1 MHFPRALSRN
11 VGENRRVWLLPA
23 ILHWTTPPLP
33 ALPRGLLQAIEAMQ
47 AIEALQAMEAL
58 EAMEAMEAM
67 NRKPTF
73 PARPQDWS
81 HHPR

>member
-58 EAMEAMEAM
+58 EAM
-67 NRKPTF
+67 NRKPPF

>member
-58 EAMEAMEAM
+58 EAM

-73 PARPQDWS
+73 PSRPQDCS